1 MQSTDHLRLTP
12 QENAQA
18 SSNKANFNLFAYAYS
33 QPQLT
38 GQLKTFAEDF
48 KVEEINQTELSGEGE
63 HLWCWVEKRGQ
74 NTDWVAGML
83 AKWAGTAK
91 HNVGFAGQKDR
102 QAVTKQWFS
111 IQLPGKADP
120 NPADLDIEGVHILNM
135 QRHNKKIQR
144 GELLGNRFE
153 LLLRNIK
160 STDQSLSIE
169 EIKKELDSRL
179 QTIQTHGVPNYFGEQ
194 RFGRDGNNLVQ
205 GEKLLLSDSYANDR
219 RRKRGAKRD
228 RGNQNQQSLYISALR
243 SWMFNELLSQRIKQ
257 KNWDNVIPGDL
268 LQTAN
273 QDDFILADD
282 TQNLADL
289 QKKLE
294 STELFI
300 TGGLFGDGHLPT
312 ALEAKT
318 LEQAII
324 GKYQVW
330 CDALSQNRVKQDRR
344 ALKLMPHNLVWGF
357 EQESLGNDLHE
368 DTIQNQQN
376 QQSLN
381 LKLSFAL
388 PAGSFAT
395 MVLREILKV

>member
-324 GKYQVW
+324 GKYQAW

>member
-1 MQSTDHLRLTP
+1 MQSNDHLRPTP

-18 SSNKANFNLFAYAYS
+18 SSNKANFNLFAYAHS
-33 QPQLT
+33 LPQLT

-120 NPADLDIEGVHILNM
+120 NPADLDIEGVHILKM

-179 QTIQTHGVPNYFGEQ
+179 QTIQAHGVPNYFGEQ

-205 GEKLLLSDSYANDR
+205 GEK
-219 RRKRGAKRD
+219 
-228 RGNQNQQSLYISALR
+228 
-243 SWMFNELLSQRIKQ
+243 
-257 KNWDNVIPGDL
+257 
-268 LQTAN
+268 
-273 QDDFILADD
+273 
-282 TQNLADL
+282 
-289 QKKLE
+289 
-294 STELFI
+294 
-300 TGGLFGDGHLPT
+300 
-312 ALEAKT
+312 T
-318 LEQAII
+318 L
-324 GKYQVW
+324 
-330 CDALSQNRVKQDRR
+330 VK
-344 ALKLMPHNLVWGF
+344 
-357 EQESLGNDLHE
+357 
-368 DTIQNQQN
+368 
-376 QQSLN
+376 
-381 LKLSFAL
+381 
-388 PAGSFAT
+388 
-395 MVLREILKV
+395 